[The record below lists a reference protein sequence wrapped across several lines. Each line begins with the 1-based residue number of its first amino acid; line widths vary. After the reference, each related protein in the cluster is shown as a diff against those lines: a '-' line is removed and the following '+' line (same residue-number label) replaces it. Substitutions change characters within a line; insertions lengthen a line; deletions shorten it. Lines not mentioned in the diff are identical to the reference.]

1 MSKVYY
7 TSDLPTLYSSSVEL
21 FFSGSLLDLLD
32 TIGPLAKHTLSLLHH
47 DRPSSDHIH
56 AYLADCELRYFYAL
70 IHVVRLIT

>member
-1 MSKVYY
+1 MSEVCY
-7 TSDLPTLYSSSVEL
+7 TSKLLILCSSGIEL
-21 FFSGSLLDLLD
+21 FFSDSMSDLLD